1 MRKSSFALVRVL
13 AMIGLAISAYLLIQK
28 LNGTISSI
36 KGCGGASGCAN
47 VLGSKWSQ
55 WFGIPVSAFST
66 VLYLG
71 IIGLTFKP
79 QRTAL
84 MTVVLLLVG
93 AAIWFSLV
101 QLLII
106 KAFCPWCFG
115 THLTG
120 VLCAIAIWR
129 ALPSRPSGKS
139 IAPALLP
146 AGLGLAILIIG
157 QAVGPEPKGYAIS
170 KETLSGGEPVPENSG
185 ERIIDMGTGKKFI
198 LGKSPF
204 MGPIDAPHVL
214 VKYFDYTCGSCQ
226 TLEGDLAKLK
236 EKYPQEIVVVMNVT
250 PLNRDCNP
258 NIPAQVHN
266 HEHSCE
272 LARLSLASWIAQPES
287 FPEIHKIL
295 FTRPVLWPEQAKE
308 KIALIIGEE
317 KLKAALND
325 PEVDR
330 LLASNTNDYKQLN
343 SRTVKMPKLLIGK
356 GKMLQGLMKDSD
368 AFISAMEKTL
378 PLK

>member
-1 MRKSSFALVRVL
+1 
-13 AMIGLAISAYLLIQK
+13 MIGLAISAYLLIQK

-55 WFGIPVSAFST
+55 WFSIPVSAFST

-84 MTVVLLLVG
+84 ITVVLLLVG

-106 KAFCPWCFG
+106 KAFCPWCLG

-120 VLCAIAIWR
+120 VLCAISIWR
-129 ALPSRPSGKS
+129 ALPSEPSGKGV
-139 IAPALLP
+139 APALLP

-157 QAVGPEPKGYAIS
+157 QAIGPEPKGYAIS
-170 KETLSGGEPVPENSG
+170 KETLSGGVPVPENSG
-185 ERIIDMGTGKKFI
+185 ERIINMGTG
-198 LGKSPF
+198 P
-204 MGPIDAPHVL
+204 
-214 VKYFDYTCGSCQ
+214 
-226 TLEGDLAKLK
+226 
-236 EKYPQEIVVVMNVT
+236 
-250 PLNRDCNP
+250 
-258 NIPAQVHN
+258 
-266 HEHSCE
+266 
-272 LARLSLASWIAQPES
+272 S
-287 FPEIHKIL
+287 FPCL
-295 FTRPVLWPEQAKE
+295 LDRPARIISRNPQDSLHPSPLWPEQAKE

-317 KLKAALND
+317 KLNAALND
-325 PEVDR
+325 PEVNR
-330 LLASNTNDYKQLN
+330 LLASNTNDFKQLN

-356 GKMLQGLMKDSD
+356 GKMLQGLMKNSD